1 MLRIVIFFVG
11 LLLSISAW
19 AHSPLAML
27 SPEDGTTLSNQ
38 PKEINMVFKSPAKLI
53 KLEMVREKPGKKTS
67 FLGSLF
73 GDDAGD
79 AILLPDAVLMD
90 TNISHTIPLPAL
102 IAGDYRINWRAMGE
116 DGHVIKGDFGFTI
129 LGG

>member
-11 LLLSISAW
+11 LLLSVSAW

-53 KLEMVREKPGKKTS
+53 KLEMVREKPGKNVVS
-67 FLGSLF
+67 REPF